1 MNWLKKIVVKWVRE
15 EWDSVHAAKQTGA
28 YHGESYNVNQIK
40 PLSMSDMS
48 LYTNKS
54 PNTNS
59 INFQIYPANGGHVA
73 EITFLDPNQFTIG
86 GTNPS
91 KSLHI
96 IPSSE
101 DLGEA
106 LSKIITYEMLK
117 K

>member
-1 MNWLKKIVVKWVRE
+1 MNWLKKIVVKWMRD
-15 EWDSVHAAKQTGA
+15 EWDNMYNTKQSAG
-28 YHGESYNVNQIK
+28 YKGESYNVGQIK
-40 PLSMSDMS
+40 PLSLSD
-48 LYTNKS
+48 LTTTS
-54 PNTNS
+54 PSTNS

-73 EITFLDPNQFTIG
+73 EITFVDPNQFTIG
-86 GTNPS
+86 GTNPR

>member
-1 MNWLKKIVVKWVRE
+1 MNFFKRMIVKWMRD
-15 EWDSVHAAKQTGA
+15 EWDNMYNTKQTAG
-28 YHGESYNVNQIK
+28 YKGESYNIGQIK
-40 PLSMSDMS
+40 PLSDF
-48 LYTNKS
+48 TNTS
-54 PNTNS
+54 PSTNS

-73 EITFLDPNQFTIG
+73 EITFVDPTQFTIG
-86 GTNPS
+86 GTNPR